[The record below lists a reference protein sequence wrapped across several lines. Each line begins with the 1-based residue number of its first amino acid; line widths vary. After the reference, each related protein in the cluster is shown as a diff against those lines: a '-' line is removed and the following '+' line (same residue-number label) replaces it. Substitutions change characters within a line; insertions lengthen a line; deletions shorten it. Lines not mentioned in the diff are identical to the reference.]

1 MKGENFCIIVDNGE
15 EKRIPDFL
23 LDEIIR
29 NIQQLES
36 VLRAGNI
43 SLDIFLR
50 GPDCREFLRKY
61 FPILA
66 DDYGWD
72 YLQNKTTR
80 ISK

>member
-1 MKGENFCIIVDNGE
+1 MKIKIRKKEKEMKGGNFCVVVNNSK

-29 NIQQLES
+29 NIQQLEL

-43 SLDIFLR
+43 PLDVFLR
-50 GPDCREFLRKY
+50 GSDCREFLRKY

-72 YLQNKTTR
+72 
-80 ISK
+80 